1 MAIVLPISP
10 EPGVDFFDRLRHM
23 TDEEFYFFCQE
34 NPDYTFERN
43 ADGTIVTL
51 MGHTGGETGRKNAKL
66 TSRLDLWSDQTGLG
80 IVFDSSTGFRL
91 PNGATRGPDAAWVSN
106 AQWAALTPDQWKQ
119 FPPVCPAFVAELMSE
134 SDTLPNVEAKLREYM
149 DNGCQLGWLID
160 PKTEEVRIY
169 RADGSVSVLHDF
181 NQKLS
186 GEAVLPGFEFDLML
200 LR

>member
-1 MAIVLPISP
+1 MAIVLPIVP

-51 MGHTGGETGRKNAKL
+51 MGQTGGETGRKNSELNAEL
-66 TSRLDLWSDQTGLG
+66 MIWNRQTKPG

-91 PNGATRGPDAAWVSN
+91 PNGATRGPDAAWISN
-106 AQWAALTPDQWKQ
+106 EQWATLTPDQRKR
-119 FPPVCPAFVAELMSE
+119 FPPVCPDFLVELMSE
-134 SDTLPNVEAKLREYM
+134 SDTLADIEAKMREYIA
-149 DNGCQLGWLID
+149 NGCQLGWLID

-169 RADGSVSVLHDF
+169 RADGSVSVLHGF
-181 NQKLS
+181 SQKLS
-186 GEAVLPGFEFDLML
+186 GESVLPAFEFDLAL

>member
-1 MAIVLPISP
+1 MAIVLPIVP

-51 MGHTGGETGRKNAKL
+51 RGQTGGETGRKNSELNAEL
-66 TSRLDLWSDQTGLG
+66 MIWNRQARSG

-91 PNGATRGPDAAWVSN
+91 PNGAIRGPDAAWVSN
-106 AQWAALTPDQWKQ
+106 EQWAALTSDQRKR
-119 FPPVCPAFVAELMSE
+119 FPPICPNFVVELMSE
-134 SDTLPNVEAKLREYM
+134 SDTLPDIEAKMREYIA
-149 DNGCQLGWLID
+149 NGCQLGWLID
-160 PKTEEVRIY
+160 PKTEEVSIY
-169 RADGSVSVLHDF
+169 RADGSVSVLHGF
-181 NQKLS
+181 NQKLA
-186 GEAVLPGFEFDLML
+186 GESVLPAFEFDLTL

>member
-1 MAIVLPISP
+1 MAIVLPIVP

-51 MGHTGGETGRKNAKL
+51 IGQTGGETGRKNAKL
-66 TSRLDLWSDQTGLG
+66 TSRLDIWSDQTGLG

-91 PNGATRGPDAAWVSN
+91 PNGATRGPDVAWVSN
-106 AQWAALTPDQWKQ
+106 EQWATLTPDQRKR
-119 FPPVCPAFVAELMSE
+119 FPPLCPQFVVELLSE
-134 SDTLPNVEAKLREYM
+134 SDSLPLIEAKLREYVA
-149 DNGCQLGWLID
+149 NGCQLGWLID
-160 PKTEEVRIY
+160 PRTEEVRVY
-169 RADGSVSVLHDF
+169 RADGSVSVLHGFD
-181 NQKLS
+181 QALS
-186 GEAVLPGFEFDLML
+186 GEAVLPNFQFDLTL